1 MVLTGKRN
9 TVHKIYSYHK
19 PTNMT
24 PYSVLFITQ
33 ESTQASCKDAL
44 TLGQTTSGV
53 YIINPDHQPAF
64 QAYCDRHGHWWWWVD
79 SVPAQRG
86 WISQLLLLLGWLS
99 ERVWNFYCYWAD
111 YQKGFGNPSREFW
124 LGLERIHHLTSTATQ
139 LRIDM
144 QDFEG
149 NSQ

>member
-1 MVLTGKRN
+1 MPSKLENEIPYTKYILTINLPTWDYAVYCSSLRR
-9 TVHKIYSYHK
+9 VHR
-19 PTNMT
+19 
-24 PYSVLFITQ
+24 LQGCLTQ
-33 ESTQASCKDAL
+33 
-44 TLGQTTSGV
+44 GQTTSGV
-53 YIINPDHQPAF
+53 YVIKPHHQPAF
-64 QAYCDRHGHWWWWVD
+64 QVYCDQHGHWWWWVD

-144 QDFEG
+144 QDFYG
-149 NSQ
+149 NTR